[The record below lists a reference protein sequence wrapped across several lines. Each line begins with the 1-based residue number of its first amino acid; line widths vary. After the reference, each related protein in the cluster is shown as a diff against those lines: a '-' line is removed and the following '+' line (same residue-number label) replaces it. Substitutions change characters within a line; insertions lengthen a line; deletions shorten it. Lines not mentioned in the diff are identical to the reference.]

1 MNKTEKKQ
9 FSKILCLQW
18 AVDLRLLCFD
28 DEKSDFGLV
37 FLVDFIFKVEKV
49 FEKFQKVLWFLLL
62 TLYFQFLPIHQKII
76 NIHLQN

>member
-1 MNKTEKKQ
+1 MIKTEKRQ

-37 FLVDFIFKVEKV
+37 FLVDFILRLKKFLKSFK
-49 FEKFQKVLWFLLL
+49 KFYDFFYSHFTSNFFPSTKRL
-62 TLYFQFLPIHQKII
+62 
-76 NIHLQN
+76 